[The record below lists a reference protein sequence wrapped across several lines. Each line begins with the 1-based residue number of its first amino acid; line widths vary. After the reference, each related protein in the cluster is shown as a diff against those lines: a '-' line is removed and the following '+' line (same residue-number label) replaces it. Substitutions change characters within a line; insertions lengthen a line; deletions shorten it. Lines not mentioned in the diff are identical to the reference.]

1 MNNQEPTNRELMDV
15 NRELMTA
22 IYDLSSAMQ
31 AFATNTEKRLSR
43 IESTMV
49 TKDYLDERLSHLT
62 GRIVRKTDAL
72 VEQLVAEKSLSRPSA
87 DRILAMPPSLES
99 L

>member
-1 MNNQEPTNRELMDV
+1 MVLS
-15 NRELMTA
+15 RELMTA
-22 IYDLSSAMQ
+22 IHDLSSAMQ

-49 TKDYLDERLSHLT
+49 TKDYLDERLSH
-62 GRIVRKTDAL
+62 
-72 VEQLVAEKSLSRPSA
+72 
-87 DRILAMPPSLES
+87 ILAMPPSLES